1 MLERTLFENPLPG
14 VPHIDSPFFQ
24 NLFPPGTDPEL
35 LRIATDLRDHGFAV
49 LDFPDPDFSA
59 LAARIPQA
67 LHDQYDWP
75 YWRTAPKTFN
85 ARIQDAWQSNPDVKR
100 LATNPHI
107 IALLTA
113 LYGRPAFPF
122 QTLNFCVGSQQ
133 KPHSDSV
140 HFSAF
145 PAHFMCGV
153 WVALEDVDD
162 SNGPLL
168 YYPGSH
174 QWPIYTNE
182 HIGLNATTT
191 PAAETYAAYERMWQ
205 NLAAAK
211 NAPAARFHAKK
222 GQAIIWS
229 ANLLHGGDDHH
240 DPNRT
245 RWSQVTH
252 YYFEGCAY
260 HTPLLSAP
268 YSGSIFFREPINIAT
283 GRPVA
288 NEVSGV
294 PTPKNFVR
302 LTVPPAFRPTR
313 LQRLKTRLRRL
324 LPAAT

>member
-1 MLERTLFENPLPG
+1 LLELTQFENPLPG

-24 NLFPPGTDPEL
+24 KLFPPGTDPEI

-49 LDFPDPDFSA
+49 LDFPDPDFA
-59 LAARIPQA
+59 AIAARIPQA
-67 LHDQYDWP
+67 LHDQFDWAH
-75 YWRTAPKTFN
+75 WRAAPKTFN
-85 ARIQDAWQSNPDVKR
+85 ARIQDAWQSNADVKR
-100 LATNPHI
+100 LATNQHI
-107 IALLTA
+107 LDLLTA
-113 LYGRPAFPF
+113 LYGRLAFPF

-153 WVALEDVDD
+153 WVALEDVDET
-162 SNGPLL
+162 NGPLV
-168 YYPGSH
+168 YFPGSH
-174 QWPIYTNE
+174 LWPIYTNE

-191 PAAETYAAYERMWQ
+191 AAGEIYAAYERMWQ
-205 NLAAAK
+205 DLAAAK
-211 NAPAARFHAKK
+211 GAAAATFHAKK

-229 ANLLHGGDDHH
+229 ANLLHGGGEHL
-240 DPNRT
+240 DPDRT

-283 GRPVA
+283 GGIVR
-288 NEVSGV
+288 NQVSGV
-294 PTPKNFVR
+294 ATAEKFLR
-302 LTVPPAFRPTR
+302 LTVPPAFRTSR

-324 LPAAT
+324 LPAAR